1 MILAS
6 LVRHAGSRALL
17 LALALPWQP
26 VQAQAGTTSPNAT
39 TTAGPAALSTTAPTL
54 ADTRGCALLWQ
65 VTPLLAGQ
73 AGEPPQLRVA
83 LRFPAGGRSQTA
95 LHLPGGW
102 AGMTELPDRPG
113 DSPRLQAV
121 AGEPAWR
128 SLAHAPGETV
138 QLQWRL
144 QPAADATQG
153 GHTQLTPAWFAFSG
167 QGVLPMPEGADAP
180 GTGPACVALQG
191 LGAGS
196 RWASSHGTADGPGAL
211 FVLGTSAVPLAQRV
225 QQALYAGGALHWQTA
240 AGVVAVLPANAPWP
254 GAAGLATG
262 LTADS
267 VAQAG
272 ARVLAAQ
279 LRQWPQAAGRD
290 AAPPWLLLVLPAPAA
305 AAPDTALASAWH
317 QALALQLPPAW
328 AGGSAGVERELTTAL
343 ARAWMADRFGPLAH
357 AGRGDAALRA
367 WFSEGWADFLAH
379 RSLLREGLW
388 TADDYAAAL
397 NARIAADLAEPARA
411 LPTTQVVAQL
421 VAGGAQAPPLAQ
433 LQARRGEWLA
443 LQWHQALRRAGHPGL
458 DAVLRQQLVAPAQAR
473 REGPTSAPLATH
485 RLLAALR
492 TVLHDQPMRDLQL
505 HVDQGQ
511 PFSFRPDSLG
521 PCFVAVAPVEPGA
534 APAYRAV
541 PAAMQQADCQGWLGL
556 GPQARLAAGGSRLQA
571 DAGAPASACKAPPK
585 GGGKAGARARS
596 RCSALAA
603 AAGAPAKPGA
613 TGKAG
618 SQAGA
623 KPANKAGS
631 KAAGKPGARAP
642 GKATAHQPNRSR
654 TRQQA
659 R

>member
-1 MILAS
+1 MILA
-6 LVRHAGSRALL
+6 HPACPAGIRRLASRCAWL
-17 LALALPWQP
+17 LALALPLQP
-26 VQAQAGTTSPNAT
+26 AQAQSTA
-39 TTAGPAALSTTAPTL
+39 AGPTLGPNLS
-54 ADTRGCALLWQ
+54 DTRGCAVLWQ
-65 VTPLLAGQ
+65 VTPLLTGQ

-102 AGMTELPDRPG
+102 AGLTELPGRPG
-113 DSPRLQAV
+113 DNPRLQAM

-144 QPAADATQG
+144 QPAGDTTQG
-153 GHTQLTPAWFAFSG
+153 GHTQLTPDWFAFSG

-180 GTGPACVALQG
+180 GAGPACVVLQG

-211 FVLGTSAVPLAQRV
+211 FVLGASGVPLAQRV
-225 QQALYAGGALHWQTA
+225 QQALYAGGALQWQPA
-240 AGVVAVLPANAPWP
+240 AGVLAVLPAAAPWP
-254 GAAGLATG
+254 GAAGVS
-262 LTADS
+262 ADS

-317 QALALQLPPAW
+317 QALALQLPPDW
-328 AGGSAGVERELTTAL
+328 AGGSAGVERQLTLAL
-343 ARAWMADRFGPLAH
+343 ASAWMADRFGPLAH

-367 WFSEGWADFLAH
+367 WFSAGWADFLAH

-397 NARIAADLAEPARA
+397 NLRLAADLAEPARS
-411 LPTTQVVAQL
+411 LPTAQVVAQL
-421 VAGGAQAPPLAQ
+421 AAGSAQAPQLAQ

-458 DAVLRQQLVAPAQAR
+458 DAVLRQQQVAPAQAR
-473 REGPTSAPLATH
+473 REGPISAPLATH

-492 TVLHDQPMRDLQL
+492 AVLHDQPMRDLQL
-505 HVDQGQ
+505 HIDEGQ

-521 PCFVAVAPVEPGA
+521 PCFAPAAPGGPGA

-556 GPQARLAAGGSRLQA
+556 GPQAMPAAGASRLQA
-571 DAGAPASACKAPPK
+571 DTGAPASACKAPRQ
-585 GGGKAGARARS
+585 GGGRAGARARS
-596 RCSALAA
+596 HCSTLAA
-603 AAGAPAKPGA
+603 AAGTPARAVAK
-613 TGKAG
+613 GKAG
-618 SQAGA
+618 SQASA
-623 KPANKAGS
+623 KPGTKPGHKVGSKAGS
-631 KAAGKPGARAP
+631 KAAAKPGAKAP
-642 GKATAHQPNRSR
+642 GKATASQPGRSA
-654 TRQQA
+654 TRQPA